1 MPPTQAKRKKT
12 ADMPDSPPKRVTRAR
27 AAKVTDDVPA
37 KPKTTRITTASSKAA
52 SEKKKAAVPAAKAG
66 VPARITKRKTRAD
79 DEEAK
84 VIEDVE
90 MPAAEE
96 PVLEEQSESKP
107 AKAKG
112 RQKKTVTTESKD
124 VEAAEAPKTRGRQT
138 KTGATTTGI
147 AKPEPPKP
155 RGRAKKVT
163 EVVTTTAKSKEETK
177 EIVSEPARKTT
188 RGRPAVTTT
197 TARVTTTLPKPVSAP
212 TKKRVKF
219 DEGNDKENVPVEKA
233 GPKKSAMKPA
243 GLNAKPIRKPVVAR
257 ATTRARK
264 NTQSSTK
271 TLGKTEKTETMP
283 LSPKKVNQVAKSDP
297 ISEDE
302 LAGEKTPVR
311 ALSMSPVKR
320 PMSPIKDVGSVS
332 KLDYDQTSAP
342 SSPAKPASSNVFGSP
357 ARRPPPS
364 PFKDALKAS
373 PKKLDLGDCLGQPL
387 LLSSRTP
394 KKASLLQESP
404 KRGAFPESTVQPTF
418 LPSKSPFK
426 ASLLQSPARRPMAS
440 PTKTSNLGS
449 PDKSRPG
456 MMATNIMG
464 SPSKASSTRAPK
476 FSPDTFVSSPFKAAR
491 SPEQQAKV
499 HIITDEERNVDVL
512 RNHSSP
518 SKPMGPEEHEE
529 ADELTPTPQDPDTTI
544 DESMTSDDPLS
555 LQQSTSMPGQMDVAE
570 NNLTQPEA
578 AFPAPAFAIGS
589 SSLRRTSMESQLSED
604 ELASPQRI
612 YEITPLRR
620 HGISAEDFGTPAV
633 IGGQEQ
639 AHSAAFGLP
648 FTPLANQLSSWNTTS
663 PEKSTRPRQARGM
676 FSLGGAKMSP
686 ANEQPTPAVL
696 HGSPAKS
703 SFFEDEMAFHN
714 DQDEI
719 SFFETDAE
727 EDTGLAMLK
736 VSQDSQASEEYGDEN
751 AAPADLNLHGVEQE
765 ADRTI
770 TCIPAK
776 IFTPA
781 RVIPHPG
788 EIYTVS
794 KVPLRP
800 SAEDTP
806 LRVPRQRS
814 RSFGGPLA
822 TFIQPKVAQVNNVV
836 VEQPTTPILAPSL
849 SPQTPSSSMK
859 LDVETPGR
867 TARKGVVPDV
877 LKGAIV
883 HVDVHTTEGADA
895 SGIFVDLLTQ
905 MGARCVKQWHWNPRA
920 SMGSSLDGTASPQE
934 GSPDVT
940 ASKIGITHV
949 VYKDGGKRTLEKVRS
964 TNGVVHCVGVG
975 WVLE

>member
-27 AAKVTDDVPA
+27 AAKATDDVPA

-52 SEKKKAAVPAAKAG
+52 AEKKKAAAPGAKAEVPAKT
-66 VPARITKRKTRAD
+66 TKRKTRAE

-84 VIEDVE
+84 VVVDVE
-90 MPAAEE
+90 SPEIGE
-96 PVLEEQSESKP
+96 PVEEEQLESKP

-112 RQKKTVTTESKD
+112 RQKKVAGEESKD
-124 VEAAEAPKTRGRQT
+124 VKVIEPPKTRGRQT
-138 KTGATTTGI
+138 KTTTTTTDN
-147 AKPEPPKP
+147 AKVELPKP
-155 RGRAKKVT
+155 RGRAKKAP
-163 EVVTTTAKSKEETK
+163 EATAAAQVQGETK
-177 EIVSEPARKTT
+177 DTISEPVRKTT
-188 RGRPAVTTT
+188 RGRPAATTT
-197 TARVTTTLPKPVSAP
+197 TARATTTLSKPATVP

-233 GPKKSAMKPA
+233 GPKKSAMKPT

-264 NTQSSTK
+264 TARPNTKASET
-271 TLGKTEKTETMP
+271 TEKTEAMP

-302 LAGEKTPVR
+302 LASEKTPVR
-311 ALSMSPVKR
+311 AFSMSPVKR

-332 KLDYDQTSAP
+332 RLNFDQNSAP
-342 SSPAKPASSNVFGSP
+342 SSPAKPASSNVLGSP

-364 PFKDALKAS
+364 PFKDALKSS
-373 PKKLDLGDCLGQPL
+373 PKKFDLGDSLGQPI

-404 KRGAFPESTVQPTF
+404 KRGAFPESAMKPVF

-449 PDKSRPG
+449 PERSVRG
-456 MMATNIMG
+456 QMANDIMR
-464 SPSKASSTRAPK
+464 SPSKASLTRASN
-476 FSPDTFVSSPFKAAR
+476 FSPDTIVSSPFKAAR
-491 SPEQQAKV
+491 SPEQRAKV
-499 HIITDEERNVDVL
+499 HVITDEERNADAL
-512 RNHSSP
+512 TDRNSP
-518 SKPMGPEEHEE
+518 SKLPSPKKQEEV
-529 ADELTPTPQDPDTTI
+529 DELAPNPQDPDATI

-555 LQQSTSMPGQMDVAE
+555 LEQSAFMPNDADVTE
-570 NNLTQPEA
+570 KESIQPNP
-578 AFPAPAFAIGS
+578 AFLAPAFAIGS
-589 SSLRRTSMESQLSED
+589 TSPRSTSMESQCSED
-604 ELASPQRI
+604 ELASPQKI
-612 YEITPLRR
+612 YEITPLKR
-620 HGISAEDFGTPAV
+620 HGTSTKDFSTPAV
-633 IGGQEQ
+633 IGGQEESDST
-639 AHSAAFGLP
+639 ATGLP
-648 FTPLANQLSSWNTTS
+648 FTPLANQLSSWNATS
-663 PEKSTRPRQARGM
+663 PEKDTRPRQGRGM
-676 FSLGGAKMSP
+676 FSFGGAKMSP
-686 ANEQPTPAVL
+686 ANEQPTPAVI

-714 DQDEI
+714 DEDEI
-719 SFFETDAE
+719 SFSETAE
-727 EDTGLAMLK
+727 HEDTDLTMLK

-751 AAPADLNLHGVEQE
+751 TAPADLGLPENDQE

-770 TCIPAK
+770 TCVPAK
-776 IFTPA
+776 VFTPA
-781 RVIPHPG
+781 RVIPRPG

-806 LRVPRQRS
+806 LRIPRQRS

-822 TFIQPKVAQVNNVV
+822 AVIHPIVAKVDDVV
-836 VEQPTTPILAPSL
+836 VEQPTTPVLAPCL
-849 SPQTPSSSMK
+849 PPQTPSSSMK
-859 LDVETPGR
+859 LDVETPRR
-867 TARKGVVPDV
+867 TVRKGVVPDV

-920 SMGSSLDGTASPQE
+920 SMGSSLDGAASPQE

-940 ASKIGITHV
+940 TSKIGITHV